1 MDHRDISNGVDSAC
15 AFRVAG
21 EATTNVSYCS
31 VRKFATK
38 LFYLSVL
45 IFGFCLHVY
54 LSSQKVRNSRTLGR
68 SVFSTWFRKLTVGP
82 FTEPG
87 ILLQIASIRTNTS
100 GHCLNCYVSRPVFT
114 YYSVIMCNCHEVS
127 IDILVVTPAY

>member
-1 MDHRDISNGVDSAC
+1 MFNFHGTSGV
-15 AFRVAG
+15 RQKEGG
-21 EATTNVSYCS
+21 ETV
-31 VRKFATK
+31 
-38 LFYLSVL
+38 
-45 IFGFCLHVY
+45 IDD
-54 LSSQKVRNSRTLGR
+54 
-68 SVFSTWFRKLTVGP
+68 STWFRKLTVGP

>member
-68 SVFSTWFRKLTVGP
+68 SVFSTV
-82 FTEPG
+82 
-87 ILLQIASIRTNTS
+87 
-100 GHCLNCYVSRPVFT
+100 
-114 YYSVIMCNCHEVS
+114 
-127 IDILVVTPAY
+127 